1 MEHESS
7 RYATALGDQLRNVRA
22 QQGLSL
28 QDVEQRSDGVL
39 KASVVGAYERGERSV
54 SVARLRVL
62 ADFYHVPI
70 TQLLQRNEQAGGI
83 GGDRPRRG
91 LRLDLTRLQAMPRLE
106 HQLVQ
111 RFLGSIQVR
120 RGDFNGRVITIRHED
135 LETLGAILDI
145 PMDELR
151 RRLMPAAA
159 EGQHGESSDGNPSAD
174 TSSVVDL
181 DAPSQSM
188 AGPASWMPQG

>member
-1 MEHESS
+1 MAEQESS
-7 RYATALGDQLRNVRA
+7 HYATALGDQLRNVRA

-62 ADFYHVPI
+62 ADFYRVPI
-70 TQLLQRNEQAGGI
+70 TQLLPRTEPAGAAGGRTR
-83 GGDRPRRG
+83 RPG
-91 LRLDLTRLQAMPRLE
+91 LRLDLTRLDTMPPIER
-106 HQLVQ
+106 QLVQ
-111 RFLGSIQVR
+111 RFLTSIQVR

-135 LETLGAILDI
+135 LETIGAILDV
-145 PMDELR
+145 PADELR

-159 EGQHGESSDGNPSAD
+159 EAEAGVVEENAMAAGPSSAN
-174 TSSVVDL
+174 VN
-181 DAPSQSM
+181 APSQAM
-188 AGPASWMPQG
+188 AGPASWMPRG